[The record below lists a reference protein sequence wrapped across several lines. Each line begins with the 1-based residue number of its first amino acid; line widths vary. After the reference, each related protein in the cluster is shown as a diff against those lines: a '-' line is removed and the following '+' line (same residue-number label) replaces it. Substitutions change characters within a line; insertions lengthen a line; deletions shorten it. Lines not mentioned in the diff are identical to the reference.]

1 MAQSSAGAANGATP
15 TFKDNLVA
23 MTKKQFWTILE
34 RLDHAGLLDGIV
46 DDDGTV
52 HPTQTAIAY
61 VEKVYPKDSPE
72 QKRLRAQ
79 AQTLIDHAKKY
90 RIELN

>member
-1 MAQSSAGAANGATP
+1 MVRRLLSRTSLE
-15 TFKDNLVA
+15 FKDPLVV
-23 MTKKQFWTILE
+23 MTKDQLWTILE
-34 RLDHAGLLDGIV
+34 RLDQEGRLDIV

-52 HPTQTAIAY
+52 HPTQAAIAY
-61 VEKVYPKDSPE
+61 VEKAYPKDSSD